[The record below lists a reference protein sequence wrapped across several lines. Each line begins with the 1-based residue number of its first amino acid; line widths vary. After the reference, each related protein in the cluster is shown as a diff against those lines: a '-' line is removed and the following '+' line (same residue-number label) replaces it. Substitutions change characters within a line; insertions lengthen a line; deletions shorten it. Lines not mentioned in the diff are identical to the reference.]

1 MEKTITIDNKPIRFR
16 MNAAFTYVYKNQ
28 FGKDVLTI
36 IMPLISEVLANADEI
51 FKKNAQ
57 DIVPS
62 DIAAVLEGVYS
73 LEMIDIQNMIWT
85 MARLADDSI
94 PEPQL
99 WYGQF
104 EEIAILDV
112 AAELAPM
119 FISSLVSKKKLK
131 DLRAM
136 AAKK

>member
-1 MEKTITIDNKPIRFR
+1 MEKTITIDSKPVRFR
-16 MNAAFTYVYKNQ
+16 MNAAFTYAYKNQ

-57 DIVPS
+57 DIAPS

-85 MARLADDSI
+85 MAMLADDSI

-99 WYGQF
+99 WYGKF

-112 AAELAPM
+112 AAELAPIL
-119 FISSLVSKKKLK
+119 ISSLVSKKKLEV
-131 DLRAM
+131 LRAM
-136 AAKK
+136 VAKK

>member
-1 MEKTITIDNKPIRFR
+1 MEKTITIDNKPVRFR
-16 MNAAFTYVYKNQ
+16 MNAAFTYAYKNQ

-62 DIAAVLEGVYS
+62 DIAAVLEGIYS

-85 MARLADDSI
+85 MAMLADDSI

-104 EEIAILDV
+104 EEIAMLDV

-136 AAKK
+136 VAKK